1 MASIKPSRAYK
12 RVLFISKSTS
22 MINFWFKRHNFY
34 ALDGAWADLFWSKN
48 NKKILI
54 TVMIDI
60 DSRLYTNT
68 SFTSMSIKIKTWFQ
82 YSLPANYIT
91 TENVKRAIFVLI
103 FISSLY
109 GLHIANP
116 FFFFCPFFLVL
127 FLSLQREPQVSAL
140 GVSVKGKTNALQ
152 SLG

>member
-1 MASIKPSRAYK
+1 MLIYLSKSSLTSFVAVYFAWFSSSSDENPKLMASIKPSRAYK

-68 SFTSMSIKIKTWFQ
+68 SFTSMGIKIKTWLQ
-82 YSLPANYIT
+82 YSLPAIYIT
-91 TENVKRAIFVLI
+91 TENAKRAIFVLI
-103 FISSLY
+103 SISS
-109 GLHIANP
+109 
-116 FFFFCPFFLVL
+116 
-127 FLSLQREPQVSAL
+127 
-140 GVSVKGKTNALQ
+140 
-152 SLG
+152 